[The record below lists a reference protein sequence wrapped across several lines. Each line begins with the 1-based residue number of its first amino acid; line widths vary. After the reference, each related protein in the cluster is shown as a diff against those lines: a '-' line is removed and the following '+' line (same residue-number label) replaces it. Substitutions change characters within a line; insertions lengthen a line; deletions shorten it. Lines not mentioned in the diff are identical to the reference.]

1 MNTAKNAE
9 NKFKGAI
16 FDLDGTIAYT
26 LEDLKTAMN
35 LMLADFGYPLQGL
48 DGILA
53 AINCGAHEFVRG
65 CLPENVRDDD
75 GKVDECHK
83 VYSGYYSE
91 HYNDTT
97 YLYDGILETVL
108 EMKKRGMKLAV
119 LSNKGD
125 EHTKAI
131 VYKLFPEGTFD
142 YVFGNR
148 PDFPT
153 KPDPK
158 SALFVTANLG
168 LTSSDILY
176 IGDSNVDMET
186 AGNAGFYP
194 CGVTWGYRDRQILL
208 ETGAK
213 TLVDEPRQLLDLI

>member
-1 MNTAKNAE
+1 MDSTK
-9 NKFKGAI
+9 KFKGAI

-35 LMLADFGYPLQGL
+35 LMLTDFGYPLQDL
-48 DGILA
+48 AGILA

-65 CLPENVRDDD
+65 CLPEEVKNDEA
-75 GKVDECHK
+75 KVDECYK
-83 VYSGYYSE
+83 VYSIYYSE

-97 YLYDGILETVL
+97 HLYDGILETVL

-131 VYKLFPEGTFD
+131 VYKLFPDGTFD

-158 SALFVTANLG
+158 SALFVTAEIG
-168 LTSSDILY
+168 CTPDEILY
-176 IGDSNVDMET
+176 IGDSNVDMTT
-186 AGNAGFYP
+186 ALNAGFFP
-194 CGVTWGYRDRQILL
+194 CGVTWGFRDRQILL
-208 ETGAK
+208 DTGAK
-213 TLVDEPRQLLDLI
+213 VLVDKPEEILDLI